1 MGKERGW
8 KIGKKPKLVIIE
20 GTKNSQN
27 EKEKKIRKYIPG
39 MLKNDVG

>member
-8 KIGKKPKLVIIE
+8 KIRKKPKLVIIE

-27 EKEKKIRKYIPG
+27 EKEKNKKIDTR
-39 MLKNDVG
+39 NA